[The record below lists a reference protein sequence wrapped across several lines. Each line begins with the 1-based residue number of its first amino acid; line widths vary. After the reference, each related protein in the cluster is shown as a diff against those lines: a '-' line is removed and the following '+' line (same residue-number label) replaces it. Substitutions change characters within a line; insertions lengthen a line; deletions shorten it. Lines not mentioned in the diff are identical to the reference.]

1 MSERVPPSENDDEK
15 RPIGAAEPTPFPGV
29 RTAAAHAAAAA
40 KDRTDEGEPSAATP
54 PAPAERGPRTG
65 YRGAMITGAVAFVAL
80 FGGVGA
86 YLAHAEIAGA
96 VVAPGTVALE
106 GRPRSVQHLDGGV
119 VDEILAAEGDLVA
132 RGAVLVRLDDT
143 ALAANL
149 AIYENRWREAIARQ
163 ARLEA
168 ERDGAR
174 EVRPLAGPDSVV
186 AVLPRDAH
194 LLAQVSLFEARRA
207 AREGQIQQAREKI
220 EQLAN
225 QRRGVEG
232 LVASLAEQ
240 ISSYDD
246 EIGGLRDLVEKG
258 FAQRTRLLAMERE
271 RSDLVGAR
279 TREEAELARI
289 DNAKAE
295 TEIAVLQIEREFKEA
310 VLSELRDVSLEA
322 SELAQQIVATRKQLE
337 RIEIRAPVAGVVH
350 ELALN
355 TIGGVVAPGAT
366 VAQIISREDGLEIEA
381 SVEPMAIDR
390 VAVDQ
395 SSFIRFSAFNART
408 TPELVGR
415 VSRISANSVVDEAT
429 GASFYRVVVRLEAE
443 ELARLE
449 GRVLVPGMP
458 ADVFITTEQ
467 RSILSYLFK
476 PVTDHLEQALRE
488 R

>member
-1 MSERVPPSENDDEK
+1 MTDRTPPADDANEAT
-15 RPIGAAEPTPFPGV
+15 PAEPTPFPGV
-29 RTAAAHAAAAA
+29 RTAAAHAAAANG
-40 KDRTDEGEPSAATP
+40 EGASA
-54 PAPAERGPRTG
+54 PAPAPATPARAPRTG
-65 YRGAMITGAVAFVAL
+65 YRGALIAGGIAFAAL
-80 FGGVGA
+80 FGGVGG
-86 YLAHAEIAGA
+86 YLAYAEIAGA

-106 GRPRSVQHLDGGV
+106 GRPKSVQHLDGGV
-119 VDEILAAEGDLVA
+119 VDAILVDNGDLVEE
-132 RGAVLVRLDDT
+132 GAVLIRLDAT
-143 ALAANL
+143 TLAANL

-168 ERDGAR
+168 ERDGAGR
-174 EVRPLAGPDSVV
+174 VTSLADAGSVV
-186 AVLPRDAH
+186 AVAPDDPH
-194 LLAQVSLFEARRA
+194 LAAQVSLFEARRA
-207 AREGQIQQAREKI
+207 AREGQIAQAREKI

-232 LVASLAEQ
+232 LVASLADQ
-240 ISSYDD
+240 IASYDD
-246 EIGGLRDLVEKG
+246 EIAGLSDLVEKG
-258 FAQRTRLLAMERE
+258 FASRTRLLALERE

-295 TEIAVLQIEREFKEA
+295 TEISILQIAREFQEA
-310 VLSELRDVSLEA
+310 VLSELRQVSLEA

-350 ELALN
+350 ELSAN

-366 VAQIISREDGLEIEA
+366 VMQIISRDDGLEIEA

-395 SSFIRFSAFNART
+395 DAWIRFSAFNART
-408 TPELVGR
+408 TPELLGR
-415 VSRISANSVVDEAT
+415 VSRISPNSVVDEAT
-429 GASFYRVVVRLEAE
+429 GATFYRVAVRLEAE

-449 GRVLVPGMP
+449 DRSLVPGMP
-458 ADVFITTEQ
+458 ADVFITTES
-467 RSILSYLFK
+467 RSILSYLLK